1 MAIKLKTRSR
11 ILYAVVSVIS
21 ILLAINAFLIYENSL
36 SIERNQ
42 QLLEN
47 AEQAKLNSLDVIR
60 NIHLMDLALRGYAL
74 TGQEPQL
81 AATDSAKLS
90 HPKIFRKLRSAL
102 QAQNFDR
109 LAELDSLEDRVSE
122 YFQLTDRM
130 LQLINENRQDEFL
143 TLLREN
149 KGYNTWQ
156 AYKQFSDRVTIF
168 ETQVVKEA
176 SANIQSALRNSYLL
190 QFLIFLMA
198 VPALIMMAISSSKA
212 FYLADDLRLA
222 QLEKNEIL
230 QVQNEE
236 LDRQVQEKTKDLF
249 IQNEEIKAHNARL
262 MQQQQQIKRA
272 NETIETQALQIAEKN
287 KELAREVE
295 RQTNDLL
302 IANRELVEHN
312 SRLQQFTYIISHNL
326 RAPLARLKGLAN
338 LLEYS
343 EVAAEKDNIYQ
354 MLVKSSRDIDE
365 VIQDLS
371 AILDVQKQNTLIRS
385 EVVLH
390 KMVDKVLLTLEDEIK
405 EVKATLD
412 IRMGDEKILSVAPY
426 IESILLNLIGNA
438 IKYRHPDRA
447 LRIEVV
453 SSTKQSAVCVQITDN
468 GLGIDMNMHRDNLF
482 NLYKRFHQHVEGKG
496 LGLYLV
502 KTQMEA
508 LGGRIEVESKVD
520 KGTRFVLYFNI
531 GKAD

>member
-1 MAIKLKTRSR
+1 MASTLKTRSR
-11 ILYAVVSVIS
+11 LLFAVVSVIG
-21 ILLAINAFLIYENSL
+21 ILLAVNATLIYQNSL

-42 QLLEN
+42 LLLEN

-81 AATDSAKLS
+81 AATDSAKIN
-90 HPKIFRKLRSAL
+90 HPKIIERLRGAL
-102 QAQNFDR
+102 QALHFDG
-109 LAELDSLEDRVSE
+109 LAELDSLDVTITA
-122 YFQLTDRM
+122 YFNLCDQM
-130 LQLINENRQDEFL
+130 LLLIHEKKTEEFL
-143 TLLREN
+143 SILRANE
-149 KGYNTWQ
+149 GYKVWQ
-156 AYKQFSDRVTIF
+156 AYKKFSDRVTFF
-168 ETQVVKEA
+168 ETKVVADA
-176 SANIQSALRNSYLL
+176 SLNIQRALRNSYLL

-198 VPALIMMAISSSKA
+198 VPALGYMAFSTAKTFLLSDELRKA
-212 FYLADDLRLA
+212 
-222 QLEKNEIL
+222 QQEKNNIL
-230 QVQNEE
+230 QEKNEE
-236 LDRQVQEKTKDLF
+236 LDRQVKEKTKDVLA
-249 IQNEEIKAHNARL
+249 QNEAIKAHNAQL
-262 MQQQQQIKRA
+262 ILQQQQIKIA
-272 NETIETQALQIAEKN
+272 NETIEAQAFHIEQKN
-287 KELAREVE
+287 KELAQEVQ

-343 EVAAEKDNIYQ
+343 EVAAEKDNIYR

-365 VIQDLS
+365 VIMDLS
-371 AILDVQKQNTLIRS
+371 IILNVQKQNTLIRS
-385 EVVLH
+385 EVVLQQ
-390 KMVDKVLLTLEDEIK
+390 MVGKVLLTLEDETK

-426 IESILLNLIGNA
+426 VESILYNLISNA
-438 IKYRHPDRA
+438 IKYRDPDRP
-447 LRIEVV
+447 LKLDIV
-453 SSTKQSAVCVQITDN
+453 SSITNSFVCVEITDN
-468 GLGIDMNMHRDNLF
+468 GLGIDLSLHRDNLF

-508 LGGRIEVESKVD
+508 LGGRIEVESEVN
-520 KGTRFVLYFNI
+520 KGTRFVLYFNV
-531 GKAD
+531 G